1 MGQNTLRTLK
11 VLELLKDTDED
22 HPKSSAKI
30 IEELD
35 TLYGIR
41 AERKAIG
48 RDIADLKSCGYYVEL
63 RNDDQKGWYYDHKF
77 EDWEIKV
84 LIDAVQ
90 SAKFLTQ
97 ANTDALTERLCG
109 LAGKESRKALRRMTI
124 PADSKRGDP
133 STKDAVQKLLK
144 AITRCKK
151 VQFNYVHTDEKQ
163 RTVLK
168 HPEGTK
174 PVSPYALIWRKD
186 KYYLIGSYDG
196 VNASYYRLDR
206 IRNLKVTEETA
217 IPLQEI
223 FGGNAEQKLR
233 AFVKKNI
240 YNKKGKEVRLQLQL
254 MTNGVDTVMDSFGED
269 VRVLDNGDGTV
280 SAYVTVT
287 DSEGLYTW
295 LMHHAGE
302 CAVIKPETVREEM
315 RRRLKT
321 ILDNYS

>member
-1 MGQNTLRTLK
+1 MQYT
-11 VLELLKDTDED
+11 
-22 HPKSSAKI
+22 AK
-30 IEELD
+30 E
-35 TLYGIR
+35 
-41 AERKAIG
+41 
-48 RDIADLKSCGYYVEL
+48 IA
-63 RNDDQKGWYYDHKF
+63 Q
-77 EDWEIKV
+77 
-84 LIDAVQ
+84 
-90 SAKFLTQ
+90 
-97 ANTDALTERLCG
+97 
-109 LAGKESRKALRRMTI
+109 M
-124 PADSKRGDP
+124 
-133 STKDAVQKLLK
+133 
-144 AITRCKK
+144 
-151 VQFNYVHTDEKQ
+151 
-163 RTVLK
+163 
-168 HPEGTK
+168 
-174 PVSPYALIWRKD
+174 
-186 KYYLIGSYDG
+186 
-196 VNASYYRLDR
+196 
-206 IRNLKVTEETA
+206 LKVTEETA

-302 CAVIKPETVREEM
+302 CAVIKPENVREEM